1 MRWPGIGGA
10 HAPGSL
16 DLYVQHAS
24 PGSDKESNWLPAPKS
39 GQLGLTL
46 RLGQLPKVNGFW
58 SITLY
63 DPTYNFTPNPI
74 DRYAIGDRSKGLKR
88 DPEGGLTLY
97 IQNSSPGR
105 EKESNWL
112 PSTQRGPFLLVM
124 RTYMPGA
131 EIIEQKLAPR
141 AVMAI

>member
-1 MRWPGIGGA
+1 MRWPGIGGV

-58 SITLY
+58 SIHALRS
-63 DPTYNFTPNPI
+63 DLQFHSQP
-74 DRYAIGDRSKGLKR
+74 DRSKGLKR
-88 DPEGGLTLY
+88 DPDGSLTFY

-112 PSTQRGPFLLVM
+112 PSTQRGPFILVM
-124 RTYMPGA
+124 RTYMPGV
-131 EIIEQKLAPR
+131 EIIEQKWAPP